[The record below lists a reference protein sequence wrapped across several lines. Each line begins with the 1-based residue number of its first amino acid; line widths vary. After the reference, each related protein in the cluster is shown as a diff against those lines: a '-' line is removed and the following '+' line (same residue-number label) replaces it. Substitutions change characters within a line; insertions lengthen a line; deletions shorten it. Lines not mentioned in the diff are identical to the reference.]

1 MINISSKYLIISI
14 FLVILYIFLR
24 KETIETMDC
33 LISLNDLERYAYRQ
47 QVSKKLE
54 KIGLNSG
61 QITTLYNGVFEKR
74 RRITNYK
81 ITLGSF
87 LETEYIRKYDKN
99 KDVIKKIGEI
109 INEDRLHNPYYDYV
123 ITAETPIS
131 EIKNTIISR
140 DMKNRL
146 ICGFKNMTNIENFM
160 EELSY
165 FLFSFREI
173 PCNAPRFVNWC
184 NEKLKK
190 KDPSV
195 NFALSRLPL
204 SVVINSLNMERLG
217 GKYLMDLIKSIETK
231 NKISFDSKNYK
242 HVLPLLKELIT
253 QLKIDIKKFKSIS
266 KDKKSERIKI
276 IRVLKPK
283 IKIFYEIKAHYKLLR
298 IYAYINK
305 KVPDSDFKN
314 KAMSCC
320 GKFEYPYKCF
330 NFSKRKVNQIL
341 EYLDLKNMVLLKNL
355 DVKEKH

>member
-1 MINISSKYLIISI
+1 
-14 FLVILYIFLR
+14 
-24 KETIETMDC
+24 MDC

-61 QITTLYNGVFEKR
+61 QMPTLYNGVFEKR

-231 NKISFDSKNYK
+231 NKN
-242 HVLPLLKELIT
+242 
-253 QLKIDIKKFKSIS
+253 
-266 KDKKSERIKI
+266 
-276 IRVLKPK
+276 
-283 IKIFYEIKAHYKLLR
+283 
-298 IYAYINK
+298 
-305 KVPDSDFKN
+305 
-314 KAMSCC
+314 
-320 GKFEYPYKCF
+320 
-330 NFSKRKVNQIL
+330 
-341 EYLDLKNMVLLKNL
+341 
-355 DVKEKH
+355 